1 MSSLPPRSVLFVCL
15 GNICRSPMAE
25 AVFRGALDASPLA
38 GLVRC
43 DSAGT
48 AGHHVGER
56 PHAGTM
62 TVLAERGLSSVH
74 RARRVTR
81 DDFERFELLVA
92 MDRAN
97 LADLRAM
104 APAGARAELALFRSF
119 DGSAPPDA
127 EVPDPWGHPLD
138 AFREVSPLCDR
149 ASRGLLAALTS
160 SR

>member
-1 MSSLPPRSVLFVCL
+1 MSSPPRAVLFVCL

-25 AVFRGALDASPLA
+25 AVFQGALDASPLA

-56 PHAGTM
+56 PHAGTLA
-62 TVLAERGLSSVH
+62 VLEEHGLATAH

-81 DDFERFELLVA
+81 EDFDRFDLLLA
-92 MDRAN
+92 MDQAN

-104 APAGARAELALFRSF
+104 APAGARAALALFRSF
-119 DGSAPPDA
+119 DATAPAGA
-127 EVPDPWGHPLD
+127 EVPDPWGHPID
-138 AFREVSPLCDR
+138 AFREVYTLCDR
-149 ASRGLLAALTS
+149 AARGLLASLKP

>member
-1 MSSLPPRSVLFVCL
+1 MSSPPRAVLFVCL

-25 AVFRGALDASPLA
+25 AVFQSALA
-38 GLVRC
+38 GSSLAGVLRC

-56 PHAGTM
+56 PHAGTLA
-62 TVLAERGLSSVH
+62 VLKEHGLATSH

-81 DDFERFELLVA
+81 EDFERFDLLLA
-92 MDRAN
+92 MDAAN

-104 APAGARAELALFRSF
+104 APTGARAELALFRSF
-119 DGSAPPDA
+119 DRSAPAGA
-127 EVPDPWGHPLD
+127 EVPDPWGHPLE
-138 AFREVSPLCDR
+138 AFREVYMQCDR
-149 ASRGLLAALTS
+149 AARGLLAALTP